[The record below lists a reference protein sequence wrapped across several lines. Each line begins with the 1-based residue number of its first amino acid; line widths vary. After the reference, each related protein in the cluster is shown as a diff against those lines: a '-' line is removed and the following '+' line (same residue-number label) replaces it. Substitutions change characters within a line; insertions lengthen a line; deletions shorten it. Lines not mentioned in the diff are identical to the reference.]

1 MCNFIKYADIPS
13 IFSSARVLPGL
24 VTDSP
29 VCDVYMTLWQSRAG
43 YYLRGIKTR
52 DYPEHGS
59 RSMFFFFSFNN
70 NCPQF
75 NCWIV
80 LLSPTG
86 AKHYTWLS
94 WPQLKEYVFF
104 SFKNNCPHFNCYNIT
119 QPHSSQTLH
128 VIILA
133 SLGERYITFQSLS
146 TLFFAFVFVCWFVCL
161 FFWGVGFAC
170 FPNEATRS
178 ILHFLS
184 GTLSAFQ
191 TSPPNH

>member
-104 SFKNNCPHFNCYNIT
+104 SFKNNCPHFNCW
-119 QPHSSQTLH
+119 
-128 VIILA
+128 IILHSPTA
-133 SLGERYITFQSLS
+133 AKHYTWLSQPLDNFNYKTNPRYQI
-146 TLFFAFVFVCWFVCL
+146 
-161 FFWGVGFAC
+161 
-170 FPNEATRS
+170 
-178 ILHFLS
+178 ILH
-184 GTLSAFQ
+184 SAIYCNRQGFWSCLQ
-191 TSPPNH
+191 YKVLLTKKSFSTFSTGKTNLPHFS

>member
-1 MCNFIKYADIPS
+1 MTVTSWLLPAWNKNTWLSRTWLKKY
-13 IFSSARVLPGL
+13 V
-24 VTDSP
+24 
-29 VCDVYMTLWQSRAG
+29 
-43 YYLRGIKTR
+43 
-52 DYPEHGS
+52 
-59 RSMFFFFSFNN
+59 FFSFNN

-75 NCWIV
+75 NCLIV

-104 SFKNNCPHFNCYNIT
+104 SFKNNCQHFNCYNIT

-191 TSPPNH
+191 TSPPNHLIISITKQIPGIKSYSIVPHIATGKDSDPI

>member
-1 MCNFIKYADIPS
+1 MQFYQACRHTKHIL
-13 IFSSARVLPGL
+13 FSKSVARVGN
-24 VTDSP
+24 
-29 VCDVYMTLWQSRAG
+29 WQSSLWCIYDAMTVTSW
-43 YYLRGIKTR
+43 LL
-52 DYPEHGS
+52 PEWNKNTWLS
-59 RSMFFFFSFNN
+59 RTWLKKYVFFSFNN

-75 NCWIV
+75 NCLIV

-94 WPQLKEYVFF
+94 WPQLKEHVFF

>member
-1 MCNFIKYADIPS
+1 MCNFIKYTDIPS

-24 VTDSP
+24 VADSP
-29 VCDVYMTLWQSRAG
+29 VCDEYKTLWQSRVG

-59 RSMFFFFSFNN
+59 RSTFFFSFNN

-80 LLSPTG
+80 LLSPTA

-104 SFKNNCPHFNCYNIT
+104 SFKNNCPHFNCW
-119 QPHSSQTLH
+119 
-128 VIILA
+128 IILHSPTA
-133 SLGERYITFQSLS
+133 AKHYTWLS
-146 TLFFAFVFVCWFVCL
+146 WPTWGRDTSPSKAQVLCFLLLFLFVCFL
-161 FFWGVGFAC
+161 GGWGLLVFQMKLQ
-170 FPNEATRS
+170 EAYFTS
-178 ILHFLS
+178 SVECYLHFK
-184 GTLSAFQ
+184 
-191 TSPPNH
+191 PPLPTIR